1 VKTFVR
7 STLEQPC
14 FPTFWRDFGAAV
26 LETSDGIGRLSAE
39 RLYRDEAERLRLEVG
54 EGAMVETPEGSVPVD
69 LIDVDATIAARL
81 VEGARN
87 AFRTGVDWT
96 VDRAYA
102 PRL

>member
-1 VKTFVR
+1 
-7 STLEQPC
+7 
-14 FPTFWRDFGAAV
+14 
-26 LETSDGIGRLSAE
+26 
-39 RLYRDEAERLRLEVG
+39 
-54 EGAMVETPEGSVPVD
+54 VD